1 MKCSNCPS
9 SATYTVTDPGVSVVS
24 YCRPCLPKHLYAR
37 AQAGQLDLPKAPT
50 QTKKKSSTVNDAVVE
65 PEVSDED
72 NEG

>member
-9 SATYTVTDPGVSVVS
+9 SATYTVNDPGLSVVFS
-24 YCRPCLPKHLYAR
+24 CRQCLPKHLYAR
-37 AQAGQLDLPKAPT
+37 AQAGQLDLPKPPT
-50 QTKKKSSTVNDAVVE
+50 QTKKKSAAAEDVVVE